1 MSRKKGGFSEL
12 FFRIIMPKIYGIGAS
27 IVIIG
32 ALFKIIHLPG
42 ANTMLF
48 IGLTTE
54 AIIFFFS
61 AFEPPHKDPDWSKVY
76 PELAEDYEGPAA
88 RARISNKPGGSPT
101 QQMDRMLEK
110 AKIGPELMDS
120 LGRGMRSMAD
130 SASKMSNLANAAVAT
145 NEYAQ
150 NVQSASKSLL
160 AMNKSYSSTIDAMS
174 EMANASRDAK
184 DYHAQVQNV
193 TKNLSA
199 LNAVY
204 EMELKDA
211 NSHVK
216 AMNKFY
222 QNLTEA
228 MDGMTKASENSKS
241 FANELTKLTGNLSS
255 LNTVYGNML
264 TAMKGPQQG

>member
-1 MSRKKGGFSEL
+1 ME
-12 FFRIIMPKIYGIGAS
+12 
-27 IVIIG
+27 
-32 ALFKIIHLPG
+32 
-42 ANTMLF
+42 
-48 IGLTTE
+48 
-54 AIIFFFS
+54 
-61 AFEPPHKDPDWSKVY
+61 
-76 PELAEDYEGPAA
+76 
-88 RARISNKPGGSPT
+88 
-101 QQMDRMLEK
+101 
-110 AKIGPELMDS
+110 S
-120 LGRGMRSMAD
+120 LGKGMRNMAD
-130 SASKMSNLANAAVAT
+130 SASKMSNLTNAAVAT

-160 AMNKSYSSTIDAMS
+160 EMNKSYSTTVNAMS
-174 EMANASRDAK
+174 EMASASRDAK

-228 MDGMTKASENSKS
+228 MEGMTKASENSKS
-241 FANELTKLTGNLSS
+241 FADELTKLTGNISS
-255 LNTVYGNML
+255 LNRV
-264 TAMKGPQQG
+264 